1 MDGSGRGCWGFAR
14 RGIDSLL
21 GSRMRGL
28 RRGGGGRSR
37 TGTWLGGRRL
47 SNLLLLCGLG

>member
-1 MDGSGRGCWGFAR
+1 MDGSGRGCWGFVR

-28 RRGGGGRSR
+28 WRGGGGRFR
-37 TGTWLGGRRL
+37 IGIWLGGCWL